1 MLWVWLVRAAA
12 LTAVVVL
19 AGCEG
24 LISRPTG
31 APLGTDPTSPTAPL
45 TNGWPTFAPNDLA
58 QLRRLTSEQYVA
70 SVQTLLGVS
79 STGLPGIE
87 PVSPVA
93 GFSAIGA
100 SSAVVS
106 SGGVA
111 KFEESARALASATL
125 ALPTGRQLVLGC
137 TPTGVNDTVCF
148 QRFVTQFGQR
158 AFRRPL
164 TAAEVTAYTAL
175 AVETGTRAGDP
186 LKGVESTVSAFLQSP
201 NFLYLS
207 EVGEPDPTRS
217 GWTRYTSWEMASRLS
232 YFLLNDT
239 PDDALLAAAA
249 TGSLTTSDGLTAQ
262 TQRLLAT
269 PKARAAVRTF
279 FTAMLRLDGLDTLSR
294 PVELFPASTPTLI
307 AAMKE
312 EPLRTLEDLVFDS
325 QRDYRSVFDQRF
337 TFVNAELARF
347 YGLPQPGGADFAR
360 VDLPSQRLGLLSQA
374 GVLAVHDHSTSTS
387 PTKRGLFVLTRL
399 LCQPLALAPPA
410 NLVIPPP
417 PTGVMTARQR
427 LSQHSSNA
435 VCGGCHAPMDTVGL
449 TLEHFDPLGQYRE
462 LDHELAIDVTGHLG
476 PDAYEG
482 ERGLSSLLAQHPATR
497 PCLVQALY
505 GTSVGRVPSEFDR
518 ATFTSAV
525 QQFDAQGGQVRAL
538 LQAITASDGF
548 RYAAGPN

>member
-1 MLWVWLVRAAA
+1 VRAAT
-12 LTAVVVL
+12 LTAVLVL
-19 AGCEG
+19 ASCEG
-24 LISRPTG
+24 SISG
-31 APLGTDPTSPTAPL
+31 ARGTDPTMPATPSTPLTL
-45 TNGWPTFAPNDLA
+45 TNGWPSFAPNDVA
-58 QLRRLTSEQYVA
+58 QLRRLTTEQYVA

-79 STGLPGIE
+79 TTGLPGIE

-93 GFSAIGA
+93 GFAAIGA
-100 SSAVVS
+100 STAVVS
-106 SGGVA
+106 SGGIA
-111 KFEESARALASATL
+111 HFEDAARFLASATV
-125 ALPTGRQLVLGC
+125 ALPAGRQLVIGC
-137 TPTGVNDTVCF
+137 VPSGVNDTACF

-164 TAAEVTAYTAL
+164 SSDEVAAYTAL
-175 AVETGTRAGDP
+175 VVETGTRAGDP
-186 LKGVESTVSAFLQSP
+186 LKGIEATISAFLQSP
-201 NFLYLS
+201 NFLYLA
-207 EVGEPDPTRS
+207 EVGEPDPTRP

-239 PDDALLAAAA
+239 PDDQLLAAAA
-249 TGSLTTSDGLTAQ
+249 SGSLTSTAELTAQ
-262 TQRLLAT
+262 AQRLLAS
-269 PKARAAVRTF
+269 PKARGAVRSF

-294 PVELFPASTPTLI
+294 PIELFPASTPTLI

-325 QRDYRSVFDQRF
+325 QRDYRSVFDQPF
-337 TFVNAELARF
+337 TFVNPELARF
-347 YGLPQPGGADFAR
+347 YGLPVPSGSGFSK

-374 GVLAVHDHSTSTS
+374 GVLAVHDHSTATS

-427 LSQHSSNA
+427 LGQHNSNA

-462 LDHELAIDVTGHLG
+462 RDHELVLDVTGHLG
-476 PDAYEG
+476 ADAYEG
-482 ERGLSSLLAQHPATR
+482 EPGLARLLATQAATR

-505 GTSVGRVPSEFDR
+505 GSSVGRVPSEFDR
-518 ATFTSAV
+518 GTFTKAV
-525 QQFDAQGGQVRAL
+525 AQFDGQGGQVRAL
-538 LQAITASDGF
+538 LQAITTSDGF